1 MSCHYQYL
9 DSGIIAYGQRCSGY
23 LQHCYYNWY
32 NTNSVFYEVG
42 IVNLSLYSIK
52 HIYLIILGQWVK
64 LKLLFRLARTF
75 YQQDAQI
82 NLIKYLNNIQSVT
95 SSNTLIIIPTI
106 FAWKIMPQLTLRSV
120 TSPWTGCRGRLTTQT
135 LMTVRTPNGRPY
147 RLPYGGQMWDPAGES
162 HVGPDM
168 A

>member
-1 MSCHYQYL
+1 MLRILATLLLQLVQYKF
-9 DSGIIAYGQRCSGY
+9 
-23 LQHCYYNWY
+23 
-32 NTNSVFYEVG
+32 SVLWGRNCQFKSLFYTT
-42 IVNLSLYSIK
+42 
-52 HIYLIILGQWVK
+52 YLIILGQWVE

-106 FAWKIMPQLTLRSV
+106 FAWKIMTQLTLRSV

-135 LMTVRTPNGRPY
+135 LMTVRCLVIT
-147 RLPYGGQMWDPAGES
+147 QAMVAMPAQIRDILTAQRM
-162 HVGPDM
+162 V
-168 A
+168 